1 MSPAKRQDD
10 ARRMRPRQLTPT
22 AGTSARSLVLSA
34 TERLRSAGSPSP
46 RLDAEL
52 LVAHAFGRD
61 RTWVHAHPDASLDQ
75 SEARGLDEWLARRTT
90 GEPIAYIRGFK
101 EWFSLRVAT
110 DSRALIPRPET
121 ELLAEAAIEEIA
133 GRLVRDDAPISVWEV
148 ATGSGA
154 VALAVALRFRAAL
167 VLGRIR
173 LAASDV
179 SAEALELAA
188 ENLAATGVAGLVTL
202 GCGDL
207 LEPAVLPAPLLP
219 DVVIANLPYVPSAEV
234 DAGAGSLRFEPRA
247 ATDGGEDGMDVIR
260 RLLEQLPAR
269 LAPAGVALLEVGDG
283 QAEIIRELLPSLP
296 MAAEMATLAD
306 LSDVQRVVRID
317 RL

>member
-1 MSPAKRQDD
+1 
-10 ARRMRPRQLTPT
+10 MRPRDLAPT
-22 AGTSARSLVLSA
+22 AGAGARSLVATA

-61 RTWVHAHPDASLDQ
+61 RTWVHAHPDASLDEA
-75 SEARGLDEWLARRTT
+75 EARRLDEWLDRRAN

-101 EWFSLRVAT
+101 EWLSLRIAT
-110 DSRALIPRPET
+110 DARALIPRPET

-133 GRLVRDDAPISVWEV
+133 GRLVRDDAPISAWEV

-154 VALAVALRFRAAL
+154 VALALALRFRAAL
-167 VLGRIR
+167 ALGRVR
-173 LAASDV
+173 LAASDI
-179 SAEALELAA
+179 SAEALELAS
-188 ENLAATGVAGLVTL
+188 ENLAANGVAGLVTL

-234 DAGAGSLRFEPRA
+234 AAGGGSLRFEPAA
-247 ATDGGEDGMDVIR
+247 ATDGGPEGMDIIR
-260 RLLEQLPAR
+260 RLLEQLPTR
-269 LAPAGVALLEVGDG
+269 LRSGGVAMLEVGEG
-283 QAEIIRELLPSLP
+283 QADLIRGLLPSLP
-296 MAAEMATLAD
+296 MDAEMATLAD
-306 LSDVQRVVRID
+306 LSDIQRVVRID
-317 RL
+317 RV